1 MSGIM
6 AYNGSAMIGMA
17 GKNCVAIAS
26 DRRYGVQLQ
35 TMATDRSKIE
45 KVHDKLYVGLAGLAS
60 DQATFYE
67 KLKFRIAMY
76 NLREERDIKP
86 ASFGKLVSTLLYEK
100 RFGPYFIEPVIAGL
114 DAQNN
119 PYLFASDFIGAPL
132 IPDMDSN
139 GFVVSGTC
147 NEQLF
152 GMCESMWRPDL
163 EPEELFETVSQCLL
177 AGFDRDCMSGWGA
190 TVHIICPDKVI
201 TRTLRGRMD

>member
-1 MSGIM
+1 
-6 AYNGSAMIGMA
+6 
-17 GKNCVAIAS
+17 
-26 DRRYGVQLQ
+26 
-35 TMATDRSKIE
+35 MATDRSKIE

-60 DQATFYE
+60 DQATFWE

-100 RFGPYFIEPVIAGL
+100 RFGLYFIEPVIAGL
-114 DAQNN
+114 DGENK

-147 NEQLF
+147 TEQLF

>member
-1 MSGIM
+1 M

-60 DQATFYE
+60 DQATFWE

-114 DAQNN
+114 DGENK

-147 NEQLF
+147 TEQLF